1 MVDHFAVPGPPL
13 LPLEWATEVM
23 IIVVFRFRFNL
34 RFDVEDEALEE
45 LAAEASADYDG
56 RGRWR
61 ETMENVDDN
70 VAH

>member
-1 MVDHFAVPGPPL
+1 MVDHFAVPDRPL
-13 LPLEWATEVM
+13 LLLEWATEVL

-45 LAAEASADYDG
+45 LAAEVSADYDG

-61 ETMENVDDN
+61 ETTEIVDDN